1 MRLLRLRQLQRRER
15 DERVKLTID
24 GRSCSVPEGTTI
36 LDAAASIGIHIPTLC
51 YLRGINEISAC
62 RICVVE
68 VDGFER
74 LIPACTEKVADGMV
88 VHTNSHRAKTARET
102 NLKLIL
108 SQHDGD
114 CTTCVR
120 SRNCQLQDLASELN
134 IIDNPYPKD
143 VKKNE
148 WPENS
153 YLIRKE
159 SKCIKCMRCIEVC
172 DKIQTLKI
180 WDVKGSGSRTTV
192 GVRLN
197 RVFTEADCALC
208 GQCIT
213 HCPTGALSIRD
224 DTARVTAA
232 LEDPELTTV
241 VQVAPAV
248 RTAWAEQLGLTRE
261 EATVGKMAA
270 ALRALGFDY
279 VFDTNFTADLTIME
293 EGSEFIQRFTHRDQY
308 NWPMFTSCCPGWVRF
323 VKSQYPEYTTN
334 LSTAKS
340 PQAMFGAV
348 AKSFFAEKIGVDPH
362 KMRVI
367 SVMPCTA
374 KKSEADIPN
383 LKDACGDP
391 DVDVVITTRELGR
404 LLKSYHVNVKDLEE
418 TPFDSPLGTGTG
430 AAVIFGATGGV
441 MDAALRSAYYL
452 VTGSNPPADAFT
464 AVRGMK
470 GWKEANFEVPGAG
483 TVRVAVVSGLGNTRA
498 LMEAIKKGEVNY
510 DFVEVMACPGGC
522 SGGGGQPI
530 HEGQELADTRGQVL
544 WNLDKNSVIR
554 FSHENPDVLALYS
567 EYLEKPLGHR
577 SHHLLHTDLTE
588 WTVPLNP
595 DLH

>member
-1 MRLLRLRQLQRRER
+1 M
-15 DERVKLTID
+15 VNLTID
-24 GRSCSVPEGTTI
+24 GRGCSVPEGTTI
-36 LDAAASIGIHIPTLC
+36 LEAAASIGIHIPTLC

-74 LIPACTEKVADGMV
+74 LIPACTEKVAEGMV

-120 SRNCQLQDLASELN
+120 SQNCQLQDLAAELN

-148 WPENS
+148 WPDNS

-172 DKIQTLKI
+172 DKIQTLRI

-197 RVFTEADCALC
+197 RAFTEADCALC

-224 DTARVTAA
+224 DTARVTEA

-261 EATVGKMAA
+261 EATVGKMTA

-293 EGSEFIQRFTHRDQY
+293 EGSEFVQRFTHRDQY

-391 DVDVVITTRELGR
+391 DVDVVITTRELAR
-404 LLKSYHVNVKDLEE
+404 LLKSYHVNVKDLKEE
-418 TPFDSPLGTGTG
+418 PFDSPLGSGTG

-452 VTGSNPPADAFT
+452 VTGTNPPADAFT

-470 GWKEANFEVPGAG
+470 GWKEACFEVPGAG
-483 TVRVAVVSGLGNTRA
+483 SVRVAVVSGLGNTRM
-498 LMEAIKKGEVNY
+498 LMEAVRKGEAAY

-544 WNLDKNSVIR
+544 WNLDKNSQLR

-588 WTVPLNP
+588 WEVPLNP
-595 DLH
+595 DLK

>member
-1 MRLLRLRQLQRRER
+1 M
-15 DERVKLTID
+15 VKLTID
-24 GRSCSVPEGTTI
+24 GREALVPEGSTI
-36 LDAAASIGIHIPTLC
+36 LEAAASIGIKIPTLC
-51 YLRGINEISAC
+51 FLKGINEISAC

-68 VDGFER
+68 VENFER
-74 LIPACTEKVADGMV
+74 LVPACTEKVAEGMV
-88 VHTNSHRAKTARET
+88 VSTNSHRARTARET

-120 SRNCQLQDLASELN
+120 SQNCQLQDLAAELN

-143 VKKNE
+143 VRKNE

-172 DKIQTLKI
+172 DKIQTLKV

-197 RVFTEADCALC
+197 RLFTEADCSLC

-224 DTARVTAA
+224 DTARVAAA
-232 LEDPELTTV
+232 LEDPEITTV

-261 EATVGKMAA
+261 EASVGRMVS

-279 VFDTNFTADLTIME
+279 VFDTNFSADMTIME
-293 EGSEFIQRFTHRDQY
+293 EGSEFVERFTHRDQY
-308 NWPMFTSCCPGWVRF
+308 RWPMFTSCCPGWVRF
-323 VKSQYPEYTTN
+323 VKSQFPQYTAN

-348 AKSFFAEKIGVDPH
+348 AKSYFAEKIGVDPH
-362 KMRVI
+362 NMRVI

-374 KKSEADIPN
+374 KKSEADLPN

-404 LLKSYHVNVKDLEE
+404 LLRSYHVNVKDLKE
-418 TPFDSPLGTGTG
+418 TPFDSPLGSGTG

-452 VTGSNPPADAFT
+452 VTGTNPPADAFT

-470 GWKEANFEVPGAG
+470 GWKEANFDVPGAG
-483 TVRVAVVSGLGNTRA
+483 TVRVAVASGLGNTRA
-498 LMEAIKKGEVNY
+498 LMEAVSKGEVEY
-510 DFVEVMACPGGC
+510 DFVEIMACPGGC

-530 HEGQELADTRGQVL
+530 HEGQELADTRGQIL
-544 WNLDKNSVIR
+544 WNLDKNSVLR
-554 FSHENPDVLALYS
+554 FSHENPDILALYS
-567 EYLEKPLGHR
+567 EYLEKPLGHK
-577 SHHLLHTDLTE
+577 SHHLLHTDLSE
-588 WTVPLNP
+588 WEMPLNP
-595 DLH
+595 DLK

>member
-1 MRLLRLRQLQRRER
+1 M
-15 DERVKLTID
+15 VKLTID
-24 GRSCSVPEGTTI
+24 GRETIVPEGTTI
-36 LDAAASIGIHIPTLC
+36 LEAAASLGIKIPTLC
-51 YLRGINEISAC
+51 YLKDINEISAC
-62 RICVVE
+62 RVCVVE
-68 VDGFER
+68 VEDFER
-74 LIPACTEKVADGMV
+74 LVPSCTERVAEGMV

-120 SRNCQLQDLASELN
+120 SKNCHLQDIASELN
-134 IIDNPYPKD
+134 ITDNPYPKQ
-143 VKKNE
+143 VKKND
-148 WPENS
+148 WPADS

-159 SKCIKCMRCIEVC
+159 SKCINCMRCVQVC
-172 DKIQTLKI
+172 DKIQNLKV
-180 WDVKGSGSRTTV
+180 WDVMGSGSRSRV

-197 RVFTEADCALC
+197 RLITEADCALC

-224 DTARVTAA
+224 DTAKVTAM

-248 RTAWAEQLGLTRE
+248 RTAWAEYLGLSRE
-261 EATVGKMAA
+261 DATVGKMAA

-293 EGSEFIQRFTHRDQY
+293 EGSEFIERFTHRDQY

-323 VKSQYPEYTTN
+323 VKSQFPEYTTN

-340 PQAMFGAV
+340 PQAMFGAI
-348 AKSFFAEKIGVDPH
+348 AKSYFAEKIGVDPH
-362 KMRVI
+362 RMRVI

-374 KKSEADIPN
+374 KKAECDIPN

-404 LLKSYHVNVKDLEE
+404 MLKSYHINVPELKEE
-418 TPFDSPLGTGTG
+418 PFDSPLGSGTG

-470 GWKEANFEVPGAG
+470 GWKEANFDVPGAG
-483 TVRVAVVSGLGNTRA
+483 TVRVAVASGLGNTRE
-498 LMEAIKKGEVNY
+498 LLEAVKRGEVEY
-510 DFVEVMACPGGC
+510 DFVEIMACPGGC

-530 HEGQELADTRGQVL
+530 HEGEELADTRGKVL
-544 WNLDKNSVIR
+544 WNLDRNSAIR
-554 FSHENPDVLALYS
+554 YSHENPDVIELYKD
-567 EYLEKPLGHR
+567 YLQKPLGHK

-588 WTVPLNP
+588 WDVPLNP
-595 DLH
+595 DLQ

>member
-1 MRLLRLRQLQRRER
+1 M
-15 DERVKLTID
+15 VKLTID
-24 GRSCSVPEGTTI
+24 GREVLAPEGSTI
-36 LDAAASIGIHIPTLC
+36 LEAAASVGIHIPALC
-51 YLRGINEISAC
+51 YLKDVNEISAC

-68 VDGFER
+68 VEGFER
-74 LIPACTEKVADGMV
+74 LVPACTEKIGEGMV
-88 VHTNSHRAKTARET
+88 VLTNSRRARTARET

-120 SRNCQLQDLASELN
+120 NQNCRLQDLASELN
-134 IIDNPYPKD
+134 ITDNPYPRD

-159 SKCIKCMRCIEVC
+159 SKCIHCMCCVEVC
-172 DKIQTLKI
+172 DKIQALRV

-197 RVFTEADCALC
+197 RLFTEADCALC

-224 DTARVTAA
+224 DTARVSEA
-232 LEDPELTTV
+232 LEDPEITTV

-261 EATVGKMAA
+261 EASVGRMAA
-270 ALRALGFDY
+270 ALRALGFNY

-293 EGSEFIQRFTHRDQY
+293 EGSEFIRRFTHRDEY
-308 NWPMFTSCCPGWVRF
+308 PWPMFTSCCPGWVRF
-323 VKSQYPEYTTN
+323 VKSQFPEYTAN

-340 PQAMFGAV
+340 PQAMFGAI

-383 LKDACGDP
+383 LQDA
-391 DVDVVITTRELGR
+391 
-404 LLKSYHVNVKDLEE
+404 
-418 TPFDSPLGTGTG
+418 
-430 AAVIFGATGGV
+430 
-441 MDAALRSAYYL
+441 
-452 VTGSNPPADAFT
+452 
-464 AVRGMK
+464 
-470 GWKEANFEVPGAG
+470 
-483 TVRVAVVSGLGNTRA
+483 
-498 LMEAIKKGEVNY
+498 
-510 DFVEVMACPGGC
+510 
-522 SGGGGQPI
+522 
-530 HEGQELADTRGQVL
+530 
-544 WNLDKNSVIR
+544 
-554 FSHENPDVLALYS
+554 
-567 EYLEKPLGHR
+567 
-577 SHHLLHTDLTE
+577 
-588 WTVPLNP
+588 
-595 DLH
+595 

>member
-1 MRLLRLRQLQRRER
+1 M
-15 DERVKLTID
+15 VKLTID
-24 GRSCSVPEGTTI
+24 GREASVREGSTI
-36 LDAAASIGIHIPTLC
+36 LEAAASAGIEIPTLC
-51 YLRGINEISAC
+51 YLKELNEISAC
-62 RICVVE
+62 RICMAE
-68 VDGFER
+68 VQGYER
-74 LIPACTEKVADGMV
+74 LVPACSEKVTEGMV
-88 VHTNSHRAKTARET
+88 VYTNSKRVRTARET

-120 SRNCQLQDLASELN
+120 SQNCRLQDLAKEFNVL
-134 IIDNPYPKD
+134 DNPYEKAG
-143 VKKNE
+143 KKNE
-148 WPENS
+148 WPGNS

-172 DKIQTLKI
+172 DKVQSLRV
-180 WDVKGSGSRTTV
+180 WDIAGSGSRTTV

-197 RVFTEADCALC
+197 RKFTEADCALC

-224 DTARVTAA
+224 DTAKVSEA
-232 LEDPELTTV
+232 LDDPEITTV

-248 RTAWAEQLGLTRE
+248 RTAWAEDLGLSRE

-270 ALRALGFDY
+270 ALKALGFNY

-293 EGSEFIQRFTHRDQY
+293 EGSEFIERFTHRDQY
-308 NWPMFTSCCPGWVRF
+308 SWPMFTSCCPGWVRF

-348 AKSFFAEKIGVDPH
+348 AKSYFADKIGVDPH

-383 LKDACGDP
+383 LNDACGDK

-404 LLKSYHVNVKDLEE
+404 LLKQYHVNVRDLEE
-418 TPFDSPLGTGTG
+418 TPFDSPLGSGTG

-441 MDAALRSAYYL
+441 MDAALRSAYFL
-452 VTGSNPPADAFT
+452 VTGTNPPADAFT

-470 GWKEANFEVPGAG
+470 GWKEASFEVPGAG

-498 LMEAIKKGEVNY
+498 LMEAVKSGEVEY

-530 HEGQELADTRGQVL
+530 RDGQELADTRGKVL
-544 WNLDKNSVIR
+544 WNLDQKSVLR
-554 FSHENPDVLALYS
+554 YSHENPDVQALYA
-567 EYLEKPLGHR
+567 EFLGKPLGEK

-588 WTVPLNP
+588 WSVPMNP
-595 DLH
+595 DLR

>member
-1 MRLLRLRQLQRRER
+1 M
-15 DERVKLTID
+15 VKCTID

-36 LDAAASIGIHIPTLC
+36 LDAAASIGIQIPTLC

-74 LIPACTEKVADGMV
+74 LIPSCTEKVAEGMV
-88 VHTNSHRAKTARET
+88 IHTNSHRAKTARET

-120 SRNCQLQDLASELN
+120 SKNCQLQDLASELN
-134 IIDNPYPKD
+134 IIDNPYPRD
-143 VKKNE
+143 VKKND

-172 DKIQTLKI
+172 DKIQTLKV

-224 DTARVTAA
+224 DTAKVSAA

-248 RTAWAEQLGLTRE
+248 RTAWAEHLGLTRE

-308 NWPMFTSCCPGWVRF
+308 RWPMFTSCCPGWVRF

-588 WTVPLNP
+588 WTVSLNP

>member
-1 MRLLRLRQLQRRER
+1 M
-15 DERVKLTID
+15 VNLTID
-24 GRSCSVPEGTTI
+24 GHSCSVPEGTTI
-36 LDAAASIGIHIPTLC
+36 LEAAASIGIHIPTLC
-51 YLRGINEISAC
+51 YLKGVNEISAC

-74 LIPACTEKVADGMV
+74 LIPSCTEKVADGMV

-120 SRNCQLQDLASELN
+120 SQNCQLQDLASELN
-134 IIDNPYPKD
+134 IIENPYPKD

-159 SKCIKCMRCIEVC
+159 SKCIKCMRCIQVC
-172 DKIQTLKI
+172 DNIQTLKV

-197 RVFTEADCALC
+197 RVFTDADCALC

-224 DTARVTAA
+224 DTARVTAM

-323 VKSQYPEYTTN
+323 VKSQFPEYTTN

-404 LLKSYHVNVKDLEE
+404 LLKSYHVNVKDLKE

-452 VTGSNPPADAFT
+452 VTGTNPPADAFT

-470 GWKEANFEVPGAG
+470 GWKEARFEVPGAG
-483 TVRVAVVSGLGNTRA
+483 TVRVAVASGLGNTRA
-498 LMEAIKKGEVNY
+498 LMEAVKKGEVEY
-510 DFVEVMACPGGC
+510 DFVEIMACPGGC

-544 WNLDKNSVIR
+544 WNLDKNSIIR
-554 FSHENPDVLALYS
+554 FSHENPDVLALYR
-567 EYLEKPLGHR
+567 EYLEKPLGHK

-588 WTVPLNP
+588 WDVPLHP
-595 DLH
+595 DLQ

>member
-1 MRLLRLRQLQRRER
+1 M
-15 DERVKLTID
+15 VKLTID
-24 GRSCSVPEGTTI
+24 GREVLAPEGSTI
-36 LDAAASIGIHIPTLC
+36 LEAAASVGIRIPTLC
-51 YLRGINEISAC
+51 YLKDVNEISAC

-74 LIPACTEKVADGMV
+74 LVPSCTEKIAEGMV

-134 IIDNPYPKD
+134 IIDNPYPKE
-143 VKKNE
+143 VRKNE

-172 DKIQTLKI
+172 DKIQTLRI

-197 RVFTEADCALC
+197 RLFTEADCALC

-248 RTAWAEQLGLTRE
+248 RSAWAEQLGLSRE

-293 EGSEFIQRFTHRDQY
+293 EGSEFVQRFTHRDAY
-308 NWPMFTSCCPGWVRF
+308 SWPMFTSCCPGWVRF

-404 LLKSYHVNVKDLEE
+404 LLKSYHVNVKDLKDE
-418 TPFDSPLGTGTG
+418 PFDSPLGSGTG

-452 VTGSNPPADAFT
+452 VTGENPPADAFT

-470 GWKEANFEVPGAG
+470 GWKEAAFEVPGAG

-498 LMEAIKKGEVNY
+498 LMEALKKGEAEY

-530 HEGQELADTRGQVL
+530 HEGQELADTRGKVL
-544 WNLDKNSVIR
+544 WNLDRNSKLR
-554 FSHENPDVLALYS
+554 YSHENPDVAALYR

-588 WTVPLNP
+588 WSVPLNP
-595 DLH
+595 ELP